1 MMEARNSE
9 QENSTI
15 DIVKFLMAILVVGIH
30 TSPFSFN
37 IWLDRG
43 FGIIT
48 RLCVPFFFATSA
60 YYFFLR
66 ERSLKSYLLR
76 ILELYV
82 IWSLIYLPFNISGL
96 QQMDTF
102 SIAKRYL
109 WDGNEHALWYL
120 CGTVIATLIV
130 YLLQKKLSDR
140 CVLAITTV
148 LLTIGCLGST
158 WSPAVNQT
166 AAGGV

>member
-1 MMEARNSE
+1 MFWVMEARNSE
-9 QENSTI
+9 QENLTI
-15 DIVKFLMAILVVGIH
+15 DIMKFLMAILVVGIH
-30 TSPFSFN
+30 TSPFSFK

-82 IWSLIYLPFNISGL
+82 IWSLIYLPFDITGVGRL
-96 QQMDTF
+96 
-102 SIAKRYL
+102 
-109 WDGNEHALWYL
+109 
-120 CGTVIATLIV
+120 
-130 YLLQKKLSDR
+130 DR
-140 CVLAITTV
+140 T
-148 LLTIGCLGST
+148 GCCSCD
-158 WSPAVNQT
+158 P
-166 AAGGV
+166 